1 MLIMGKRIIKVFS
14 VLLLSILL
22 FSSCANMGEKEKKK
36 KTIYTS
42 FFPVYEL
49 TKTISGDELDVQ
61 SFMPTNKEAHLW
73 EPSPKDLRKLK
84 KADLLIVNGANMER
98 WLDQVREVMPEL
110 DILVLSESV
119 DLITYKGAAAVGDFQ
134 YMAEFEAKK
143 DKVYKFDFGHTHQ
156 DLMRVSFINNSDQKS
171 EDELKKIGKEYMRKK
186 GDLIP
191 QKSTIDVEEGR
202 VYALEMGHE
211 SGEIFYKMPT
221 SGNWVVV
228 SDRVSEELLPY
239 DIVGEH
245 NEDLSLKVM
254 LEGSTSSDDKLTY
267 DPHSWMSIVNAK
279 KYLNT
284 IYSKLSQLKPDSEKI
299 FKKNK
304 VDLVSDLTE
313 LEFQFKDKFDSLR
326 KKEFVVT
333 HNAYA
338 YLARDFNLKQYPL
351 QGLISTETPSMKT
364 IKKAIGFSKDYGI
377 NTIFYEYKGQKK
389 GAQTVADEIGGQCM
403 PLSSMEYYNVGEKE
417 DKNLYYELMR
427 MNLENLY
434 NSMEEVR

>member
-1 MLIMGKRIIKVFS
+1 MKKRINKIVFVLILS
-14 VLLLSILL
+14 VVLLTACGKTEGNS
-22 FSSCANMGEKEKKK
+22 KDKKLV
-36 KTIYTS
+36 YTS
-42 FFPVYEL
+42 FFPIYEL
-49 TKTISGDELDVQ
+49 TKSVGGEELEVK

-98 WLDQVREVMPEL
+98 WLDQVKDVMPDLEV
-110 DILVLSESV
+110 LVLSEGV
-119 DLITYKGAAAVGDFQ
+119 DLITYKGAAAIGDFQ
-134 YMAEFEAKK
+134 YMAEYEA
-143 DKVYKFDFGHTHQ
+143 DQNQIYKFDFGHTHQ
-156 DLMRVSFINNSDQKS
+156 DLMRVTFIDNSDNKS
-171 EDELKKIGKEYMRKK
+171 IDELKKIGKEYMKKK
-186 GDLIP
+186 GDLVK
-191 QKSTIDVEEGR
+191 QKSTIDVKEGQ

-211 SGEIFYKMPT
+211 SGEIFYKLPK
-221 SGNWVVV
+221 SGKWVVV
-228 SDRVSEELLPY
+228 SDRVSEELLSY
-239 DIVGEH
+239 SILDKNNGDVKL
-245 NEDLSLKVM
+245 DVM

-284 IYSKLSQLKPDSEKI
+284 IYSKLSEIKPESESV

-304 VDLVSDLTE
+304 VKMVSDLTE
-313 LEFQFKDKFDSLR
+313 LEFQFKDRFEALQ

-377 NTIFYEYKGQKK
+377 NTIFYEYKGQTK
-389 GAQTVADEIGGQCM
+389 GAQTVADEIGGNLK
-403 PLSSMEYYNVGEKE
+403 PLASMEYATIQEEGE
-417 DKNLYYELMR
+417 KNLYYELMK
-427 MNLENLY
+427 MNLTNLY
-434 NSMEEVR
+434 DSMEDIK